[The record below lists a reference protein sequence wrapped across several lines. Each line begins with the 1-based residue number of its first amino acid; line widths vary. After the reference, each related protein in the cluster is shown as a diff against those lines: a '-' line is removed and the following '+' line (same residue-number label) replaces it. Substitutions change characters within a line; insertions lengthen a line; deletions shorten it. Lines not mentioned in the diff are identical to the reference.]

1 MFGYTIL
8 GMGSPGTVGY
18 TGGLFGSRGLFAGGS
33 SNVIDYINL
42 SGGTGA
48 TATDFGD
55 LTVHSNRH
63 YLTIGSDAVRAVI
76 QGGQGPVTDMEFVSI
91 GTPGNGVE
99 FGDLTVARQYL
110 SSESDGSRG
119 VTVSSGVI
127 DYFTF
132 QTPGDAADFGDPTEN
147 GSSGGAVSDGTRM
160 VYSSSGSPMFMDTLN
175 IASVGDATEFGDMAG
190 AQLGAGADDTSRGC
204 FFGGHD
210 GSAYVNNIDYIAIST
225 PNDATDFG
233 DDSVAGD
240 NKAGTGD
247 GSRGMSVSGHADNRG
262 IRYFNIDSLG
272 DAVSFGQLST
282 ARSIVKGATS
292 GN

>member
-63 YLTIGSDAVRAVI
+63 YLTAGSDAVRAVI

-160 VYSSSGSPMFMDTLN
+160 VYSMAGITLNTLN
-175 IASVGDATEFGDMAG
+175 IASLGDATDFGDLDG
-190 AQLGAGADDTSRGC
+190 ANSGAGADDTSRGC

-210 GSAYVNNIDYIAIST
+210 GSAYVSNIDYIAIST
-225 PNDATDFG
+225 PGDATDFG